1 MRRYVLH
8 PRNGPAGR
16 RHHCQRYD
24 DFLFSGTAV
33 PSWPDGIRKVYDQDK
48 EVWFFSVVDVI
59 GILTEQSDVNGA
71 RNYWKVL
78 KNRLKNEG
86 SQVVTNCNRLKL
98 TAQDG
103 KKRLTD
109 VADAET
115 MLRIVQSVPSP
126 KAEPVKLW
134 LAKVG
139 HERIKEMADPS
150 IALDRSRE
158 YWKRQGRSEKWIE
171 QRMRGQDTRNKLTD
185 YWKEHDIK
193 EGREFAILTDII
205 HQEWS
210 GLTTRGHKNLKGLK
224 DQNLRDHMS
233 EAELILT
240 ALAELSTRQIA
251 EARNA
256 TGFGPNAQAGH
267 KGGAIAKRAR
277 DTLKNEG
284 SVTICRTSRGG
295 LMSFEPKTPL
305 RGAEN
310 AP

>member
-1 MRRYVLH
+1 MSEDKGIERPEDELDA
-8 PRNGPAGR
+8 PGFQGE
-16 RHHCQRYD
+16 
-24 DFLFSGTAV
+24 
-33 PSWPDGIRKVYDQDK
+33 GIRKVYDSTEEK
-48 EVWFFSVVDVI
+48 WYFSVIDIVQALI
-59 GILTEQSDVNGA
+59 GQEDYKKA
-71 RNYWKVL
+71 RNYWYVL
-78 KNRLKNEG
+78 KNRLQKEG
-86 SQVVTNCNRLKL
+86 SEVLTNCKNLKL
-98 TAQDG
+98 EGMDG
-103 KKRLTD
+103 KKYPSIA
-109 VADAET
+109 ADAET
-115 MLRIVQSVPSP
+115 ILRLVQSIPSP

-267 KGGAIAKRAR
+267 EGGAIAGKAR
-277 DTLKNEG
+277 RELEEKTG
-284 SVTICRTSRGG
+284 ASVVTGENF
-295 LMSFEPKTPL
+295 LPPKKEKALP
-305 RGAEN
+305 AVPEKDES
-310 AP
+310 

>member
-1 MRRYVLH
+1 MCCIRATAQPDGDTIV
-8 PRNGPAGR
+8 NVMTISFSAGR
-16 RHHCQRYD
+16 RYCLGQNESD
-24 DFLFSGTAV
+24 TNAGTIAHGDRNIQEEDV
-33 PSWPDGIRKVYDQDK
+33 SEDKGIDRPADELDATGFQGDGIRKVYDQDK

-115 MLRIVQSVPSP
+115 MLRIVQSVPSH

-171 QRMRGQDTRNKLTD
+171 
-185 YWKEHDIK
+185 
-193 EGREFAILTDII
+193 
-205 HQEWS
+205 
-210 GLTTRGHKNLKGLK
+210 
-224 DQNLRDHMS
+224 
-233 EAELILT
+233 
-240 ALAELSTRQIA
+240 
-251 EARNA
+251 
-256 TGFGPNAQAGH
+256 
-267 KGGAIAKRAR
+267 
-277 DTLKNEG
+277 
-284 SVTICRTSRGG
+284 
-295 LMSFEPKTPL
+295 
-305 RGAEN
+305 
-310 AP
+310 

>member
-1 MRRYVLH
+1 MSEDKGIDR
-8 PRNGPAGR
+8 PADELDAPGF
-16 RHHCQRYD
+16 Q
-24 DFLFSGTAV
+24 G
-33 PSWPDGIRKVYDQDK
+33 DGIRKVYDQDK
-48 EVWFFSVVDVI
+48 AVWFFSVVDVI

-115 MLRIVQSVPSP
+115 MLRIVQSVPSH

-277 DTLKNEG
+277 QELEAETG
-284 SVTICRTSRGG
+284 ASVVTGENFLPPKKEKALPTS
-295 LMSFEPKTPL
+295 PKKD
-305 RGAEN
+305 GI
-310 AP
+310 

>member
-1 MRRYVLH
+1 M
-8 PRNGPAGR
+8 
-16 RHHCQRYD
+16 
-24 DFLFSGTAV
+24 
-33 PSWPDGIRKVYDQDK
+33 
-48 EVWFFSVVDVI
+48 WFFSVVDVI

-139 HERIKEMADPS
+139 HERIKEMAAPS

-210 GLTTRGHKNLKGLK
+210 GLTTRG
-224 DQNLRDHMS
+224 
-233 EAELILT
+233 
-240 ALAELSTRQIA
+240 TR
-251 EARNA
+251 
-256 TGFGPNAQAGH
+256 T
-267 KGGAIAKRAR
+267 
-277 DTLKNEG
+277 
-284 SVTICRTSRGG
+284 
-295 LMSFEPKTPL
+295 
-305 RGAEN
+305 
-310 AP
+310 